1 MVREQQ
7 QQCVSSIIIDI
18 LAMLIKKEKSSS
30 IYVILTLKS
39 WRRKWQ
45 PTPVLPG
52 ESHGQRNQVGYSPWG
67 HKESD
72 MTKATNNTTIHLQ
85 IGSQLSPQH
94 FPKG

>member
-7 QQCVSSIIIDI
+7 QQCVSSIFIDI
-18 LAMLIKKEKSSS
+18 LMMLIRKEESSS
-30 IYVILTLKS
+30 IYVILTHKS

-52 ESHGQRNQVGYSPWG
+52 ESHGQRNQVGYGPWG
-67 HKESD
+67 RKESD

-85 IGSQLSPQH
+85 VRSRLSLQH